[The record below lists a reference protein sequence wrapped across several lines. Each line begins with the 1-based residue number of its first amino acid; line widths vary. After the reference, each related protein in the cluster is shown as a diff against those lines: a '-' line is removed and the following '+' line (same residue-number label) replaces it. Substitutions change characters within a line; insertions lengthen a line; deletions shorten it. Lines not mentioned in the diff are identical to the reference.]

1 MFKGAVVNRAFPS
14 VHNDS
19 LEITIT
25 VPLNWTI
32 LFFSSSPWHGWIC
45 WRFWGK
51 FNINTRNNL
60 FTAEAIQVI
69 SWPETEMLTAK
80 FYVIKISLIY
90 IRFNYSVD
98 DKGYFFLK
106 IPRETPDILTKIMFA
121 HTYIRF
127 NYSVDDKG
135 YFFWNSTGNP
145 GH

>member
-32 LFFSSSPWHGWIC
+32 FFFSSSPWHGWIC

-60 FTAEAIQVI
+60 FTSEAIQVI

-98 DKGYFFLK
+98 DKGYFFFKFHGKPRTYWLK
-106 IPRETPDILTKIMFA
+106 SCSLIHIYVLTIAWMTKA
-121 HTYIRF
+121 T
-127 NYSVDDKG
+127 
-135 YFFWNSTGNP
+135 FFWNSTGNP